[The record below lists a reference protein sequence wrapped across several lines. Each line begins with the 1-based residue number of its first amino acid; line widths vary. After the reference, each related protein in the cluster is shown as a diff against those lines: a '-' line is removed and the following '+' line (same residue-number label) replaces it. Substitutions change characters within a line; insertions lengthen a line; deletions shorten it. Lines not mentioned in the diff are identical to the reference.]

1 MNIFNL
7 PLEEFE
13 KEVDKV
19 LEGIS
24 SEELLNELEKC
35 GLKTKGGSEMREIK
49 FRGKDLLDK
58 WRYGDFIQE
67 KWKSILNTNEKA
79 YMIKKDK
86 RAWTVD
92 KETLGQYTGLK
103 DKTGVEIYEGDV
115 VKVYYIGGNGTENN
129 KVIYDRGSF
138 CVEYSEDYHPLLNE
152 INHYCEVIGN
162 IYDNPELL
170 KESD

>member
-1 MNIFNL
+1 
-7 PLEEFE
+7 
-13 KEVDKV
+13 
-19 LEGIS
+19 
-24 SEELLNELEKC
+24 
-35 GLKTKGGSEMREIK
+35 MREIK
-49 FRGKDLLDK
+49 FRGKDLLGK

-103 DKTGVEIYEGDV
+103 DKNGVEIYEGD
-115 VKVYYIGGNGTENN
+115 IANC
-129 KVIYDRGSF
+129 YDRNF
-138 CVEYSEDYHPLLNE
+138 IVEFRKERGGFFPFACGDGCRCCEDEVISSYGLE
-152 INHYCEVIGN
+152 TSAKVIGN
-162 IYDNPELL
+162 IYDNLELL

>member
-1 MNIFNL
+1 
-7 PLEEFE
+7 
-13 KEVDKV
+13 
-19 LEGIS
+19 
-24 SEELLNELEKC
+24 
-35 GLKTKGGSEMREIK
+35 MREIK
-49 FRGKDLLDK
+49 FRGKDLLGK

-103 DKTGVEIYEGDV
+103 DKNGVEIYEGDI
-115 VKVYYIGGNGTENN
+115 VKINNDYEKYGINAGEIYQVYFKSGGYRLLPKYCKEALGYWLENG
-129 KVIYDRGSF
+129 
-138 CVEYSEDYHPLLNE
+138 EDFV
-152 INHYCEVIGN
+152 VIGN